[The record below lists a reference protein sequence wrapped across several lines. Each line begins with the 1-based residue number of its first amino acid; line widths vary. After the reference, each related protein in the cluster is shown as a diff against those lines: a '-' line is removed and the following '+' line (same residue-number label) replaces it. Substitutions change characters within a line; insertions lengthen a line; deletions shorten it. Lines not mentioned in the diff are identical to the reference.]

1 MFISARLEAPSEC
14 DVRKTARPTARLLL
28 LLRPDLHNELTG
40 GVGRPAPL
48 RVITP
53 ILHPAR
59 MRQDVNSGRQNNN
72 SNKSVLSGLIALG
85 KRAS

>member
-1 MFISARLEAPSEC
+1 M
-14 DVRKTARPTARLLL
+14 RKTASPAAGLLLL

-40 GVGRPAPL
+40 GGRPAPL

-85 KRAS
+85 KGAS